1 MLIVPVV
8 FGQYRQELRGVSGAQ
23 QDKKIRSVDRNPA
36 QEMSPCSEGTG
47 VIISEVIMQFSA
59 VNQYRMI
66 RASAVVKRVHPFQ
79 LLLIDMI
86 FKQ

>member
-1 MLIVPVV
+1 
-8 FGQYRQELRGVSGAQ
+8 
-23 QDKKIRSVDRNPA
+23 
-36 QEMSPCSEGTG
+36 MSPCSEGTG